1 MRRGEVV
8 AGKYRLVRE
17 LGAGA
22 QGRVWEAVHL
32 QMGTP
37 LALKMLD
44 PNLAATADYV
54 ARFKRE
60 ASAAAAL
67 RSSHVVQIFDFG
79 VADSGMPYIAME
91 LLEGEDLG
99 TRLDRITRLKPAAVS
114 SVVTQVARALVRA
127 HKRGIIHRDLKP
139 DNIFL
144 CASEDEGELVK
155 VLDFGVA
162 KGVGGINLARTGTGI
177 VVGTPYYM
185 SPEQAQGEKRI
196 DHRTDLW
203 AVGVIDFEA
212 MIGRRPFEATNLG
225 DLLVKICTASPP
237 RPSSVWPNVP
247 LGFDEWFLRACA
259 RKPEDRFNTAKEMAA
274 TLAVICGSVP
284 PGLSDSSYVG
294 VPTAVPPDR
303 EAMRQAASVRLVEP
317 REASGAADD
326 EETPD
331 ENDPTQVMVELP
343 EEIRNAAGIVRLID
357 DDATPSEPRT
367 VLERPPV
374 ERVAPRPVAV
384 QAPPRAPAQKL
395 PAPIPAPP
403 AARTPAE
410 PVSKPPAAVHQA
422 KPPAAPAR
430 ALHSP
435 PPVHEPEVT
444 DDDDD
449 AVELFDAKELAANI
463 AREQRLQQE
472 RAARER
478 RLAFVKRWALPF
490 AILFAFSVAA
500 VVVVLLTRK

>member
-1 MRRGEVV
+1 M
-8 AGKYRLVRE
+8 
-17 LGAGA
+17 
-22 QGRVWEAVHL
+22 WEALHL

-37 LALKMLD
+37 LAVKMLD

-79 VADSGMPYIAME
+79 VTDQGMPYIAME

-99 TRLDRITRLKPAAVS
+99 TRLDRLTRLKPIQVS

-144 CASEDEGELVK
+144 CNAEDEGELVK

-203 AVGVIDFEA
+203 ALGVIAFET

-237 RPSSVWPNVP
+237 RPSSIWPNAPV
-247 LGFDEWFLRACA
+247 GFDEWFLRACA
-259 RKPEDRFNTAKEMAA
+259 RKVEDRFNSAKEMAA

-284 PGLSDSSYVG
+284 AALSDSSYVG
-294 VPTAVPPDR
+294 IPEAVPPDR
-303 EAMRQAASVRLVEP
+303 DALRRSASVRLVEP
-317 REASGAADD
+317 SATSDND
-326 EETPD
+326 QDETPD
-331 ENDPTQVMVELP
+331 ENDPTQVMVDLP
-343 EEIRNAAGIVRLID
+343 EEIRQAAGVVRLLD
-357 DDATPSEPRT
+357 DDATPSEPR
-367 VLERPPV
+367 
-374 ERVAPRPVAV
+374 AV
-384 QAPPRAPAQKL
+384 VPL
-395 PAPIPAPP
+395 
-403 AARTPAE
+403 
-410 PVSKPPAAVHQA
+410 
-422 KPPAAPAR
+422 AAPAR
-430 ALHSP
+430 AAP
-435 PPVHEPEVT
+435 PPVPAQAQRPRRDVLKPVARRAPQDAPARQAPAARSAPSPLPSQPAKPIASEPPRERPQYGS

-463 AREQRLQQE
+463 AREQKLQAE
-472 RAARER
+472 RKAHEHRMDLLR
-478 RLAFVKRWALPF
+478 RWALPA

-500 VVVVLLTRK
+500 VLAVVLMRK